1 MQKLNQRATK
11 IFCHLLSKLKDEVY
25 IRLSSDGFMPLSVE
39 CIANDITTPYGAA
52 NLYSL
57 SHTYTQN
64 GDLMRD
70 PEMCFFVI
78 DKRGD
83 PRDYHLMEVYPQ
95 MYRQD
100 NLGLYEESVSIEG
113 GKFTIIK
120 AWQKGHC
127 NFANQWMKNIKEQG
141 FLQKPKK

>member
-1 MQKLNQRATK
+1 MQKLNQQATK
-11 IFCHLLSKLKDEVY
+11 IFCHLLEQLKDEIYVQ
-25 IRLSSDGFMPLSVE
+25 LLSDGFMPLSLE
-39 CIANDITTPYGAA
+39 CICTNITTPYGVA

-78 DKRGD
+78 DKRTD
-83 PRDYHLMEVYPQ
+83 PREYHLVGVYPQ

-100 NLGLYEESVSIEG
+100 NLGLYEESISIERG
-113 GKFTIIK
+113 EFTVIK

-127 NFANQWMKNIKEQG
+127 NFASQWMINIKEQG
-141 FLQKPKK
+141 FLTQRKK